1 MRAFDSEGHGPCA
14 CGWAD
19 GYGTDGCGCVGAH
32 EAGFAA
38 HSRGGKLDAG
48 GEVPAV
54 GMGGVG
60 QC

>member
-32 EAGFAA
+32 EAGIEA
-38 HSRGGKLDAG
+38 HTRSGELYLCS
-48 GEVPAV
+48 EVPAFR
-54 GMGGVG
+54 MGGV
-60 QC
+60 C